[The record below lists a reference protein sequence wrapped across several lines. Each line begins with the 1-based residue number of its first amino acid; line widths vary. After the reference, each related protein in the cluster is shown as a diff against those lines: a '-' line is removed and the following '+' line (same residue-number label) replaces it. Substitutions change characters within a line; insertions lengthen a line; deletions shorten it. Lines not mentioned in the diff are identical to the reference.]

1 MRSPCC
7 LANVPRRLDAH
18 PGRTH
23 SPTSDPFAPLHPE
36 KTVTFPRRPCTDLDT
51 HLTRIRPPQAPR
63 LRRFFPPIRPS
74 HAISPTLLK
83 VPHIRATLDQARDRP
98 RRPGI
103 LYPQSGL
110 CPRHPQGPHVLAT
123 AHRPR
128 CPVLPGGATHVPGYA
143 PPGITDSRRTGDT
156 LSYEVHRMSQN
167 LTENRF
173 PAFAG
178 PTVGGSRVI

>member
-63 LRRFFPPIRPS
+63 LRHFFPPIRPN
-74 HAISPTLLK
+74 HTISPTLLK

-103 LYPQSGL
+103 LTPS
-110 CPRHPQGPHVLAT
+110 RD
-123 AHRPR
+123 
-128 CPVLPGGATHVPGYA
+128 YA
-143 PPGITDSRRTGDT
+143 PGIRRGLMYWPLPTDPAVLFCQAARHMCPDMPRRALQIRVGPAT
-156 LSYEVHRMSQN
+156 LSATRC
-167 LTENRF
+167 TECRRN
-173 PAFAG
+173 
-178 PTVGGSRVI
+178 